1 MPCLRECVG
10 GGLSGSKPAA
20 WTIVP
25 WRVLMGGISTNS
37 GCVVFVL
44 VQYGRGSLA
53 GVLSWNGGG
62 GGSRGL
68 VFGTLLG
75 PEATG
80 PGRVCPCPG
89 LFVSGF
95 LAAPVTWLPAFAG
108 VCGVCGTGLL
118 FENYIVDASILYKK
132 QFPRIWTWI
141 WPCTFLGCGV
151 GFRGSLEITP

>member
-1 MPCLRECVG
+1 
-10 GGLSGSKPAA
+10 
-20 WTIVP
+20 
-25 WRVLMGGISTNS
+25 MGGISTDS

-80 PGRVCPCPG
+80 LSGAGFGLFPGG

-95 LAAPVTWLPAFAG
+95 LAALIAWLPVFGGCVWG
-108 VCGVCGTGLL
+108 VWYGV
-118 FENYIVDASILYKK
+118 V
-132 QFPRIWTWI
+132 
-141 WPCTFLGCGV
+141 V
-151 GFRGSLEITP
+151 